1 MPRIS
6 RRVGLA
12 SVTALLRFR
21 VFANTTT
28 TRAPHPPSH
37 DAMTSPFHA
46 GDVGSA
52 IALAKAKGFPLLVA
66 VHTPG
71 DASSDALES
80 VWRDDAVASELRSR
94 WVALRLERLDGD
106 RGADFRSFAAL
117 FPVAG
122 AHAVVAINPGDGA
135 VLFERGARAE
145 ERERERALDADEWRA
160 EIARCRDA
168 FEERAR
174 AAALARSRES
184 PPRGAPAPAA
194 NARREPAGARDAERD
209 AAPRAPAPAPGRDP
223 PARPTRREDGLSRRL
238 PNAAATRAVEASGR
252 DAAREG
258 GAARVAAARDEREGE
273 KRKPVF
279 RRKEDDVRGVRGRRD
294 ARRGGRE
301 ARLFSGDDVRSRL
314 GGARRRVADAGLPP
328 RRRRAGR
335 RAVRRR
341 GDGDAGGARQAVHYL
356 APAQGRR
363 DRPVANDARVPRP
376 RREDLARRRDEGRRR
391 RGRRERES
399 GALSP
404 RAAERRR
411 RLRLRLGGARGRLLL
426 PPPRRS
432 PRGALGLDLDVPR
445 PLRFRLPRRRS
456 GRTGASGASSPAP
469 AAAARP
475 RSTPPRLGRGP
486 SRERAH
492 ARVARRR
499 RRRRPRRRVDA
510 ESVR

>member
-160 EIARCRDA
+160 ETARCRDA

-174 AAALARSRES
+174 AAALAALART
-184 PPRGAPAPAA
+184 PPRGRSRPRRRTP
-194 NARREPAGARDAERD
+194 RREPTRRARRPSATRRP
-209 AAPRAPAPAPGRDP
+209 ARPRPRPRRDP
-223 PARPTRREDGLSRRL
+223 PARPTRREDGMNRRL
-238 PNAAATRAVEASGR
+238 PNANAT
-252 DAAREG
+252 
-258 GAARVAAARDEREGE
+258 
-273 KRKPVF
+273 
-279 RRKEDDVRGVRGRRD
+279 
-294 ARRGGRE
+294 
-301 ARLFSGDDVRSRL
+301 
-314 GGARRRVADAGLPP
+314 
-328 RRRRAGR
+328 
-335 RAVRRR
+335 
-341 GDGDAGGARQAVHYL
+341 
-356 APAQGRR
+356 
-363 DRPVANDARVPRP
+363 
-376 RREDLARRRDEGRRR
+376 
-391 RGRRERES
+391 
-399 GALSP
+399 
-404 RAAERRR
+404 
-411 RLRLRLGGARGRLLL
+411 
-426 PPPRRS
+426 
-432 PRGALGLDLDVPR
+432 
-445 PLRFRLPRRRS
+445 PRRRS
-456 GRTGASGASSPAP
+456 V
-469 AAAARP
+469 
-475 RSTPPRLGRGP
+475 RS
-486 SRERAH
+486 
-492 ARVARRR
+492 
-499 RRRRPRRRVDA
+499 RRRPRRRRRPSRRRPRRTRRREEKTRLQTKRRRRPGGPGA
-510 ESVR
+510 KRRPPRRKRSPPLFGRRRPFASRWRPPARR

>member
-174 AAALARSRES
+174 TAALAALARIAAAG
-184 PPRGAPAPAA
+184 PLPAPAA
-194 NARREPAGARDAERD
+194 NAAARANEARATTERD
-209 AAPRAPAPAPGRDP
+209 AAPRAPAPAPETR
-223 PARPTRREDGLSRRL
+223 PARATDPTRRRNEPTSPER
-238 PNAAATRAVEASGR
+238 ER
-252 DAAREG
+252 DAAPS
-258 GAARVAAARDEREGE
+258 
-273 KRKPVF
+273 K
-279 RRKEDDVRGVRGRRD
+279 
-294 ARRGGRE
+294 
-301 ARLFSGDDVRSRL
+301 
-314 GGARRRVADAGLPP
+314 
-328 RRRRAGR
+328 
-335 RAVRRR
+335 
-341 GDGDAGGARQAVHYL
+341 
-356 APAQGRR
+356 
-363 DRPVANDARVPRP
+363 RPVATPPAKEAPPESPPPETNAKA
-376 RREDLARRRDEGRRR
+376 RRENPSSDEKKTT
-391 RGRRERES
+391 S
-399 GALSP
+399 GGS
-404 RAAERRR
+404 
-411 RLRLRLGGARGRLLL
+411 GGE
-426 PPPRRS
+426 
-432 PRGALGLDLDVPR
+432 
-445 PLRFRLPRRRS
+445 
-456 GRTGASGASSPAP
+456 AS
-469 AAAARP
+469 R
-475 RSTPPRLGRGP
+475 
-486 SRERAH
+486 
-492 ARVARRR
+492 
-499 RRRRPRRRVDA
+499 
-510 ESVR
+510 